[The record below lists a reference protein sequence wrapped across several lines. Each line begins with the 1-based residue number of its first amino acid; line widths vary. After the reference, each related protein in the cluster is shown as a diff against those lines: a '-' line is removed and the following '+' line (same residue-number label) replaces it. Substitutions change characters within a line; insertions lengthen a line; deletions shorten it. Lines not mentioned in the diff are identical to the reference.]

1 MFHNLDWIHALDVS
15 YDASTFDTDPFEPQ
29 PDGVG
34 TIFPFWVQ
42 RNGSRGYVELPY
54 TLPQDSTL
62 FLLLQEKTIDVWTKK
77 LDWIAE
83 HGGMVLVNVHPDY
96 IDFAGNGKSSEFS
109 AELYEGLLKYV
120 ASRYRD
126 TCWFALPRDV
136 AKFVAQFKPVL
147 RA

>member
-1 MFHNLDWIHALDVS
+1 DFFEQSTAINRYLQKWKAVGFRGGFMFHNLDWIHALDVS

-77 LDWIAE
+77 LDW
-83 HGGMVLVNVHPDY
+83 V
-96 IDFAGNGKSSEFS
+96 
-109 AELYEGLLKYV
+109 
-120 ASRYRD
+120 
-126 TCWFALPRDV
+126 
-136 AKFVAQFKPVL
+136 
-147 RA
+147 